1 MKRAAIRIL
10 FAEVRGFARM
20 AGTLEP
26 ATVLARASEFGAL
39 VTVAVERHKGS
50 VVNVLNDTVMAIFAG
65 DGDAQH
71 AVQAAQE
78 IRRDFTILKAAW
90 QQDHDIRTAVAI
102 GLHCGDAVIGYADGP
117 TPSPALVVGDSV
129 NVAAHLVRRARA
141 GELLVSKAIMD
152 ALAASQF
159 ALEAK
164 ELPRFKIPPREPLR
178 IYGVLLDTRLDFS

>member
-1 MKRAAIRIL
+1 MKRANLVIL
-10 FAEVRGFARM
+10 FAEARGFARI
-20 AGTLEP
+20 AETLEP

-39 VTVAVERHKGS
+39 VKVAVERHQGS
-50 VVNVLNDTVMAIFAG
+50 MLNVLNETVMAIFTG

-78 IRRDFTILKAAW
+78 IRRDFTILKASW
-90 QQDHDIRTAVAI
+90 QQDHEVRAAVTI
-102 GLHCGDAVIGYADGP
+102 GLHGGAAVIGPADGR
-117 TPSPALVVGDSV
+117 TSGQALVIGDSV

-152 ALAASQF
+152 ALAASRF
-159 ALEAK
+159 SLEAR